1 MNEIIY
7 LIIKVLGVAA
17 MLFVFFKYV
26 LPSLLWLAAAVF
38 GFRCHL
44 RIAKLHGIDTAPIW
58 AKAHRHIFC
67 AWMEHMDYH
76 VTLRDPDLSYHY
88 RTGTHNTV
96 TKNEP
101 WLDQLAT
108 ALRAGRTIMRL
119 DVFKDGIDLQ
129 VNETLD
135 CSIATLPGILGQEG
149 CYRVMFL
156 YPESPVME
164 SVLGF
169 DLQRMFK
176 TVNYYMPGLD
186 YVVVVNPRQLID
198 GKHNTIEY
206 LSATNGKWIGSDHLA
221 FKIPKGEPA

>member
-1 MNEIIY
+1 MNTWIY
-7 LIIKVLGVAA
+7 YAALVIAALALIYVGIR
-17 MLFVFFKYV
+17 YV
-26 LPSLLWLAAAVF
+26 LPSMLWLAGAVY
-38 GFRCHL
+38 GFRAHL

-58 AKAHRHIFC
+58 AKAHQHIFR
-67 AWMEHMDYH
+67 AWMEHMDYC
-76 VTLRDPDLSYHY
+76 VTLRSPDLSYSY

-96 TKNEP
+96 TQNEP

-108 ALRAGRTIMRL
+108 ALRNGRTIMRL
-119 DVFKDGIDLQ
+119 DVFKDGVDLQ

-149 CYRVMFL
+149 FYRVMFL

-164 SVLGF
+164 SVIGF

-221 FKIPKGEPA
+221 FKIPKEAA

>member
-1 MNEIIY
+1 MDTWIY
-7 LIIKVLGVAA
+7 YAALFIVYAALI
-17 MLFVFFKYV
+17 YV
-26 LPSLLWLAAAVF
+26 VVRYVGPSMLWLAGAVY

-44 RIAKLHGIDTAPIW
+44 KIAELHGIDTAPIW

-76 VTLRDPDLSYHY
+76 VTLRDSDLSYHY
-88 RTGTHNTV
+88 RTGTQNAV

-101 WLDQLAT
+101 WLDRLAT

-119 DVFKDGIDLQ
+119 DVFKDGVDLQ

-135 CSIATLPGILGQEG
+135 CVVATLPGILGQDG
-149 CYRVMFL
+149 FFRVMFL

-164 SVLGF
+164 SVIGF
-169 DLQRMFK
+169 DLQRIFE

-186 YVVVVNPRQLID
+186 YVVVVKPRQLID
-198 GKHNTIEY
+198 GTHNLIEY
-206 LSATNGKWIGSDHLA
+206 LSATNGVWIGSDHLA
-221 FKIPKGEPA
+221 FKIPKE

>member
-1 MNEIIY
+1 MNTWTQYAAFAIA
-7 LIIKVLGVAA
+7 VVALGYIAIR
-17 MLFVFFKYV
+17 YV
-26 LPSLLWLAAAVF
+26 LPSLLWLAGAVY
-38 GFRCHL
+38 GFRAHL

-58 AKAHRHIFC
+58 ANAHRHIFS

-88 RTGTHNTV
+88 RTGTHNAV

-108 ALRAGRTIMRL
+108 ALRNGRTIMRL
-119 DVFKDGIDLQ
+119 DVFKDGVDLQ

-149 CYRVMFL
+149 FYRVMFL

-164 SVLGF
+164 SVIGL
-169 DLQRMFK
+169 DLVRMFK

-198 GKHNTIEY
+198 GTHNLIEY
-206 LSATNGKWIGSDHLA
+206 LSATNGVWIGSDHLA
-221 FKIPKGEPA
+221 FKIPKD